1 MKVLDKTNAIWGAVS
16 TVLAALLG
24 AYWFLFLAFFV
35 LNIVD
40 YITGFTK
47 AKFFEKNESS
57 AVGAK
62 GVVKKV
68 MYWVVVGIAFFMS
81 DCFIRMGELVNAD
94 LHFMVLFGWFTLATY
109 MINEIRSI
117 LEHCVAMGIKVPA
130 FLTKG
135 LEVANKVI
143 DKTTEVDK
151 NE

>member
-81 DCFIRMGELVNAD
+81 DCFINPVFDCFNNLWNCMD
-94 LHFMVLFGWFTLATY
+94 Q
-109 MINEIRSI
+109 ISI
-117 LEHCVAMGIKVPA
+117 VDNKKLCVV
-130 FLTKG
+130 
-135 LEVANKVI
+135 
-143 DKTTEVDK
+143 
-151 NE
+151 